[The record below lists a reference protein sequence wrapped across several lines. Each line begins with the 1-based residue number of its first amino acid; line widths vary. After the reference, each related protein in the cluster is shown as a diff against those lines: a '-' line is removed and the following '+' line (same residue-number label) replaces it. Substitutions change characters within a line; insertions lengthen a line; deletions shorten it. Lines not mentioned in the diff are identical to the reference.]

1 MARSTI
7 PWSVPVRLDDGSEQE
22 RHIVLEANAEV
33 REALTRSLGLRGL
46 PHVTAEFDIK
56 PQGREWH
63 VTGLV
68 SASVEQICVVTLE
81 PMTSLVRE
89 PVDITYSIDATP
101 PAEDERPVQGHL
113 ADSPEPPEPLVDGT
127 ADFGALATEFL
138 ALGIDPYPRKP
149 DAVFE
154 PPAAADPGE
163 HPFASLASLKRPPG
177 KQD

>member
-1 MARSTI
+1 MARSPI

-22 RHIVLEANAEV
+22 RHIVLEAAADV
-33 REALTRSLGLRGL
+33 REALTRSLGLQGL
-46 PHVTAEFDIK
+46 SHLTAEFDIT

-68 SASVEQICVVTLE
+68 SANVEQICVVTLE

-89 PVDITYSIDATP
+89 PVDATYSLDAMP
-101 PAEDERPVQGHL
+101 LSEDERPVRGHL
-113 ADSPEPPEPLVDGT
+113 ADSPDPPEPLVDGT
-127 ADFGALATEFL
+127 ADLGVLATEFL
-138 ALGIDPYPRKP
+138 ALGINPYPRKP

-154 PPAAADPGE
+154 APEAADPGQ

-177 KQD
+177 TQD